1 MAISEQ
7 DLVEFAVNMAKAG
20 ASEAELRAAISRAY
34 YAAFHALV
42 PFASKLPKSRVCP
55 RDLNRVNHREL
66 KERLAE
72 WRTDDVSSRLRA
84 MTATKST
91 LSRAVEAACNARVMA
106 DYRMGIEVSL
116 AEAQTQI
123 ERVKRILRQ
132 AKQIQTEID
141 RDKLD
146 DLAVNGDSVG

>member
-7 DLVEFAVNMAKAG
+7 DLVDFASNAAKAG

-42 PFASKLPKSRVCP
+42 PFAGKLPKSRVCP
-55 RDLNRVNHREL
+55 HDLDRVNHREL
-66 KERLAE
+66 RERLTE
-72 WRTDDVSSRLRA
+72 WRTGDVSLRLSS

-91 LSRAVEAACNARVMA
+91 LARAVEAACNARVIA
-106 DYRMGIEVSL
+106 DYRMGNEVSL
-116 AEAQTQI
+116 AEAQTQV
-123 ERVKRILRQ
+123 ERVKRILRH
-132 AKQIQTEID
+132 ARLIQTEID

-146 DLAVNGDSVG
+146 DSAIDSVG